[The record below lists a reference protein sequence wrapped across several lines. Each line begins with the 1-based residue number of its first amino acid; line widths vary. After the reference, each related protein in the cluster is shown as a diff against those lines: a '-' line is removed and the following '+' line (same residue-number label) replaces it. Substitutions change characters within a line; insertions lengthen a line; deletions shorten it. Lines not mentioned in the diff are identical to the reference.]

1 VEKKKVLDDDM
12 DADLLDVAMLNPA
25 EDILSGGGHLKSK
38 EKKQSMVGHFNYFLQ
53 LRSENIKSKAITG
66 RDIKLYDDITFEDL
80 DKTKLAGEF
89 ATYLAKVAT
98 NYRKIG
104 GVPISYQTATGYMS
118 SFKCAMIDH
127 YHTTGTPQQFRQ
139 EIWSRML
146 AQIWHSKWEYARLK
160 KIKLFGSKEAA
171 STNDRMGLLAVC
183 LWSGT
188 LDNAEFMNLFNAM
201 IMNCGRGNEI
211 AITTFSE
218 LSMRTIRE
226 ENMLPFDTLQQY
238 VHRVKTEGKSK
249 NAFLM

>member
-1 VEKKKVLDDDM
+1 MIITIQSER
-12 DADLLDVAMLNPA
+12 
-25 EDILSGGGHLKSK
+25 LSNS
-38 EKKQSMVGHFNYFLQ
+38 
-53 LRSENIKSKAITG
+53 
-66 RDIKLYDDITFEDL
+66 
-80 DKTKLAGEF
+80 DK
-89 ATYLAKVAT
+89 
-98 NYRKIG
+98 
-104 GVPISYQTATGYMS
+104 
-118 SFKCAMIDH
+118 
-127 YHTTGTPQQFRQ
+127 
-139 EIWSRML
+139 IWSRML
-146 AQIWHSKWEYARLK
+146 AQIWYSKREYARLK